1 MIRLLIS
8 LYLVVFV
15 SIVLINQSSELIW
28 KSWVHQAPDELR
40 HAQQVAKVLQ
50 GSVSDISQ
58 LPATVETLSS
68 DDVAWLPEQMAALQ
82 QGDVIT
88 TFTEQGNALL
98 TFRINGGDELAQ
110 LGPFLPASNALAKKY
125 LFKLLSFAVLG
136 LLLVLWLRPLWLD
149 LMQLKRVTAQLAQ
162 GQLDISIQPS
172 KFSAIS
178 NLTSQFHAMATK
190 VASLMSDQKQL
201 VNAVSHELRTPLA
214 RLKFALAMLAAKDPK
229 EVQAM
234 SQDVQEMELL
244 IDEMLGYARLEIAA
258 ESLEYHF
265 FDFSALVQCQI
276 DKLQRTNS
284 KDLHV
289 ALSPNIQLYA
299 DQHYI
304 ARVVQNLLQNACKYG
319 KSKVHITLLVN
330 HDEVELHV
338 EDDGAGI
345 NPEDRNKVF
354 APFVRVDRSRNK
366 ASGGFGLGLAIVQK
380 ILTWHNGRCEINT
393 SELGGAQFVMYLP
406 SSKNPLSL
414 EGRAIS

>member
-28 KSWVHQAPDELR
+28 NSWVHQAPDELR
-40 HAQQVAKVLQ
+40 HAQLVAKVLQ
-50 GSVSDISQ
+50 ESVSDIHQ
-58 LPATVETLSS
+58 LPPQVTTLSS
-68 DDVAWLPEQMAALQ
+68 DDVAWLPEQIAALQ

-88 TFTEQGNALL
+88 TFTEQGDALL
-98 TFRINGGDELAQ
+98 TFQIKGEESLAQ
-110 LGPFLPASNALAKKY
+110 LGPFLPASNALAQKY

-136 LLLVLWLRPLWLD
+136 LLLVFWLRPLWLD
-149 LMQLKRVTAQLAQ
+149 LMQFKRVTAQLAQ

-190 VASLMSDQKQL
+190 VANLMSDQKQL

-258 ESLEYHF
+258 ESLEYHA
-265 FDFSALVQCQI
+265 FDFSALVDGQI
-276 DKLQRTNS
+276 EKLQRTNT
-284 KDLHV
+284 KELNV
-289 ALSPNIQLYA
+289 TLCPNVTIYA

-319 KSKVHITLLVN
+319 KSKVHVTLVVS
-330 HDEVELHV
+330 HGEIELQV
-338 EDDGAGI
+338 EDDGTGI
-345 NPEDRNKVF
+345 KPEDRDKVF
-354 APFVRVDRSRNK
+354 SPFVRVDHSRNK
-366 ASGGFGLGLAIVQK
+366 SLGGFGLGLAIVQK
-380 ILTWHNGRCEINT
+380 ILNWHNGRCEVST
-393 SELGGAQFVMYLP
+393 SALGGARFVMYLP
-406 SSKNPLSL
+406 ISERVKLL
-414 EGRAIS
+414 EVTP

>member
-8 LYLVVFV
+8 LYLVVLV

-40 HAQQVAKVLQ
+40 HAQLVAQVLKE
-50 GSVSDISQ
+50 SVSDVHQ
-58 LPATVETLSS
+58 LPEMVETLSS

-82 QGDVIT
+82 QGKVIT
-88 TFTEQGNALL
+88 TFTEEGGALL
-98 TFRINGGDELAQ
+98 TFQIKGAHKLAQ
-110 LGPFLPASNALAKKY
+110 LGPFLPASNAIAQKY

-149 LMQLKRVTAQLAQ
+149 LMQFKRVTAQLAE

-178 NLTSQFHAMATK
+178 NLTSQFHTMASK
-190 VASLMSDQKQL
+190 VANLMTDQKQL

-258 ESLEYHF
+258 ESLKYQI
-265 FDFSALVQCQI
+265 FDLSELVQCQI
-276 DKLQRTNS
+276 DKLQRTNT
-284 KDLHV
+284 KKLQVTVD
-289 ALSPNIQLYA
+289 PNITIYA

-319 KSKVHITLLVN
+319 KSKIHVTLLVN
-330 HDEVELHV
+330 RKEIELQV

-345 NPEDRNKVF
+345 KSEDRDKVF
-354 APFVRVDRSRNK
+354 LPFVRVDHSRNK
-366 ASGGFGLGLAIVQK
+366 ALGGFGLGLAIVQK
-380 ILTWHNGRCEINT
+380 ILNWHNGRCEVDS
-393 SELGGAQFVMYLP
+393 SELGGARFVVYLP
-406 SSKNPLSL
+406 SGKH
-414 EGRAIS
+414 I